1 VAAQVRHEP
10 LLVHAFLRARHMSP
24 AAAAS
29 FAAIVEAARS
39 LAWSGRLPAGAH
51 RTEERQT

>member
-1 VAAQVRHEP
+1 
-10 LLVHAFLRARHMSP
+10 MSP

-39 LAWSGRLPAGAH
+39 LAWSGQLPAGAH
-51 RTEERQT
+51 RAEERQA